1 LITRTGLIGLEDLLA
16 ARDRVK
22 GVLRRTPVDH
32 SESLSKLAGRPVLLK
47 PEHQQRTGSF
57 KIRGAYNR
65 IAQLPAGVPVVAGS
79 AGNHAQGVALAA
91 SLTGRSSVIF
101 MPRGAAL
108 PKVAATRAYGAEV
121 RLEGEVV
128 DDSITL
134 AREYAAETG
143 SVYVPPFDDPEV
155 IAGQGTVGLEVV
167 EEAPDAEVVVVP
179 VGGGGL
185 VSGVAAALALTNGPV
200 RVGPGAQ
207 LSGPRPSIRVVGVEA
222 AGAPTMSRALSAGR
236 PVTLERL
243 ATMADGIA
251 VGTCSELTLAHV
263 GTFVDDL
270 VLVDEEEI
278 SQAMLLLVERAKAV
292 VEPSGAASLAAILS
306 GRIPGRGPA
315 VAVLSGGNI
324 DPLLL
329 TKLIEHG
336 LSAAGRYLTLRIVM
350 TDRVGALAGLT
361 AELASLGLN
370 VLDVEH
376 HRSGRDL
383 AVAEVEVQVTVEMR
397 DAAHHAE
404 VLRDLAAKGYRAERV
419 T

>member
-1 LITRTGLIGLEDLLA
+1 MITRAGLIGLDDLLA

-22 GVLRRTPVDH
+22 AVVRPTPVDP
-32 SESLSKLAGRPVLLK
+32 SDSLSRLAGRPVLLK
-47 PEHQQRTGSF
+47 PEQQQRTGSF

-65 IAQLPAGVPVVAGS
+65 IAQLPAGVPVVAAS
-79 AGNHAQGVALAA
+79 AGNHGQGVALAA
-91 SLTGRSSVIF
+91 SLTGRWSTIF
-101 MPRGAAL
+101 MPKGAAL
-108 PKVAATRAYGAEV
+108 PKVAATRSYGAEV
-121 RLEGEVV
+121 RLEGETV
-128 DDSITL
+128 DACITL
-134 AREYAAETG
+134 ARAYAAEAEA
-143 SVYVPPFDDPEV
+143 VYVPPFDDPDV
-155 IAGQGTVGLEVV
+155 IAGQGTVGLELA
-167 EEAPDAEVVVVP
+167 EEAPEAEVVVVP

-185 VSGVAAALALTNGPV
+185 ISGVAAALTLINGPV

-207 LSGPRPSIRVVGVEA
+207 LSGPRPRIRVVGVEA
-222 AGAPTMSRALSAGR
+222 AGAPTMTRALAAGR
-236 PVTLERL
+236 PVPLERL

-251 VGTCSELTLAHV
+251 VGSCSELTLAHAE
-263 GTFVDDL
+263 TYVDEI

-292 VEPSGAASLAAILS
+292 VEPSGAASLAAILA
-306 GRIPGRGPA
+306 GRVPGHGPA

-350 TDRVGALAGLT
+350 GDRVGALAALT
-361 AELASLGLN
+361 AELAGLGLN

-383 AVAEVEVQVTVEMR
+383 AVAEVEVQVTVETR
-397 DAAHHAE
+397 DTAHHAE
-404 VLRDLAAKGYRAERV
+404 VLRALTDSGYRVERV

>member
-1 LITRTGLIGLEDLLA
+1 LIALEDLLA

-22 GVLRRTPVDH
+22 PVIRATPVDR
-32 SESLSKLAGRPVLLK
+32 SDSLSRLAGRQVLLK
-47 PEHQQRTGSF
+47 PEHRQRTGSF

-65 IAQLPAGVPVVAGS
+65 IAQLPPGVAVVAAS

-91 SLTGRSSVIF
+91 TLTGRLATIF
-101 MPRGAAL
+101 MPRGATL
-108 PKVAATRAYGAEV
+108 PKVAATRTYGADV

-128 DDSITL
+128 DDSIAL
-134 AREYAAETG
+134 AQAFAAETG
-143 SVYVPPFDDPEV
+143 AVYIPPFDDPAV
-155 IAGQGTVGLEVV
+155 IAGQGTVGLELI
-167 EEAPDAEVVVVP
+167 EEAPDAQVVVVP

-185 VSGVAAALALTNGPV
+185 LAGVAAALCLANGPV

-207 LSGPRPSIRVVGVEA
+207 LEGPRPRVRIVGVEA
-222 AGAPTMSRALSAGR
+222 AGAPTMTRALTVGR
-236 PVTLERL
+236 PVTLKRL

-251 VGTCSELTLAHV
+251 VGSCSELTLAHAQAY
-263 GTFVDDL
+263 VDEI
-270 VLVDEEEI
+270 VTVDEEEI

-292 VEPSGAASLAAILS
+292 VEPSGAASLAAILA
-306 GRIPGRGPA
+306 GRVPGVGPA
-315 VAVLSGGNI
+315 VAILSGGNV

-350 TDRVGALAGLT
+350 ADRVGALAALT
-361 AELASLGLN
+361 SELANLGLN

-383 AVAEVEVQVTVEMR
+383 ALSEVEVQVTVETR
-397 DAAHHAE
+397 DSAHHTE
-404 VLRDLAAKGYRAERV
+404 VVNALAAAGFRAV
-419 T
+419 PVS

>member
-1 LITRTGLIGLEDLLA
+1 LISLDDLLA

-22 GVLRRTPVDH
+22 PVIRATPIDRH
-32 SESLSKLAGRPVLLK
+32 DSLSRLAGRPVLLK
-47 PEHQQRTGSF
+47 PEHRQRTGSF
-57 KIRGAYNR
+57 KIRGAYNHV
-65 IAQLPAGVPVVAGS
+65 AQLPPSLPVVAAS

-91 SLTGRSSVIF
+91 SLTARPATIF

-108 PKVAATRAYGAEV
+108 PKVAATRSYGAEV
-121 RLEGEVV
+121 RLEGERV
-128 DDSITL
+128 DDSIAL
-134 AREYAAETG
+134 AQAFAAETG
-143 SVYVPPFDDPEV
+143 AAYVPPFDDEAV
-155 IAGQGTVGLEVV
+155 IAGQGTIGLELV

-185 VSGVAAALALTNGPV
+185 LAGVGAALTLGNAPV
-200 RVGPGAQ
+200 RVGPGGQ
-207 LSGPRPSIRVVGVEA
+207 LAGPRPRVRIVGVEA
-222 AGAPTMSRALSAGR
+222 AGAPTMTDALAAGR
-236 PVTLERL
+236 PVMLDRV

-251 VGTCSELTLAHV
+251 VAACSDLTLAHAQIYL
-263 GTFVDDL
+263 DEI

-278 SQAMLLLVERAKAV
+278 TQAMLLLVERAKAV
-292 VEPSGAASLAAILS
+292 VEPSGAASLAAILA
-306 GRIPGRGPA
+306 GRVPGHGPA
-315 VAVLSGGNI
+315 VAILSGGNV

-361 AELASLGLN
+361 GELARLGLN

-383 AVAEVEVQVTVEMR
+383 PLAEVEVVVTVETR
-397 DAAHHAE
+397 DRAHHAE
-404 VLRDLAAKGYRAERV
+404 VVAALNAAGYRSEPV
-419 T
+419 S